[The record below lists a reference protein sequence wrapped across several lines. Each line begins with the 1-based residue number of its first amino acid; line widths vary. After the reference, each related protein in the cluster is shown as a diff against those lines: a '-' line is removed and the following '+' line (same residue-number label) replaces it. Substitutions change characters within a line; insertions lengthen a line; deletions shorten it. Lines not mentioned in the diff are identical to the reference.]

1 MIHHRVQGISHL
13 VTICECLFALGLFW
27 IWFGLYRTLIP
38 GAAGIN
44 SAAYAGYGLLLCLGL
59 GLESLV
65 RGRPAIPF
73 PSPRPSLIRQ
83 MPRAIRRTAAV
94 IGFLLMVLVLTKDR
108 YFSRLFLVSFTPA
121 FYLLLLFSGHFLP
134 RSLGS
139 QLFRGSRQ
147 ERIILIGSPKRARKI
162 RPWLLARKGYGFHT
176 VGILTTDRYAPNP
189 WPEVLGTPSDLEA
202 ILVKHPITQVILLQ
216 LPEATS
222 GFSEV
227 LKAANRHGVRL
238 LILSNLDEQLRH
250 PVLFFKDEGLS
261 FFALHD
267 EPLENPLN
275 RILKRSMDLAIAI
288 PAVIFVLPIAAIPI
302 WLLQVFQAPGRLLYR
317 QTRAGLQ
324 DRRFEILK
332 FRTMYPNNSDEGKA
346 AIVEDPRIF
355 PGAGFLRR
363 FSLDELP
370 QFLNV
375 LSGKMSVVGPR
386 PHLIEHNEQFAE
398 LLSEYRIR
406 AFVKPGMTGLA
417 QVRGFRGE
425 AKTRESIAARLQSDL
440 VYLENWSLVLD
451 CTIIARTIWQ
461 LFFPPETAR

>member
-83 MPRAIRRTAAV
+83 MPRAIRRTAVV

-189 WPEVLGTPSDLEA
+189 WPE
-202 ILVKHPITQVILLQ
+202 IL
-216 LPEATS
+216 
-222 GFSEV
+222 
-227 LKAANRHGVRL
+227 
-238 LILSNLDEQLRH
+238 
-250 PVLFFKDEGLS
+250 
-261 FFALHD
+261 
-267 EPLENPLN
+267 
-275 RILKRSMDLAIAI
+275 
-288 PAVIFVLPIAAIPI
+288 
-302 WLLQVFQAPGRLLYR
+302 
-317 QTRAGLQ
+317 
-324 DRRFEILK
+324 
-332 FRTMYPNNSDEGKA
+332 
-346 AIVEDPRIF
+346 
-355 PGAGFLRR
+355 
-363 FSLDELP
+363 
-370 QFLNV
+370 
-375 LSGKMSVVGPR
+375 
-386 PHLIEHNEQFAE
+386 
-398 LLSEYRIR
+398 
-406 AFVKPGMTGLA
+406 
-417 QVRGFRGE
+417 
-425 AKTRESIAARLQSDL
+425 
-440 VYLENWSLVLD
+440 
-451 CTIIARTIWQ
+451 
-461 LFFPPETAR
+461 

>member
-13 VTICECLFALGLFW
+13 VTVCQCLLTLASFW
-27 IWFGLYRTLIP
+27 IWFGIYGALIP
-38 GAAGIN
+38 GAAGVN
-44 SAAYAGYGLLLCLGL
+44 PAAYAGYGLLLCLGL

-65 RGRPAIPF
+65 RGRPTTPF

-83 MPRAIRRTAAV
+83 MPRAIRQTAAV
-94 IGFLLMVLVLTKDR
+94 VGFLLLVLVLTKDR
-108 YFSRLFLVSFTPA
+108 YFSRLFLVSFTPV
-121 FYLLLLFSGHFLP
+121 FYLLLLVSGHFLP
-134 RSLGS
+134 RFLRN

-147 ERIILIGSPKRARKI
+147 ERTILIGSPKRARKI
-162 RPWLLARKGYGFHT
+162 RDWVIDKKGYGFHT
-176 VGILTTDRYAPNP
+176 VGILTEDRCAPNP
-189 WPEVLGTPSDLEA
+189 WPQVLGTPSDLEA
-202 ILVKHPITQVILLQ
+202 VLARHAITQVILLQ

-222 GFSEV
+222 GFGEV
-227 LKAANRHGVRL
+227 LRTTNRRGVRL
-238 LILSNLDEQLRH
+238 VILNSLDEQLHH
-250 PVLFFKDEGLS
+250 PVVVFEDEGLS
-261 FFALHD
+261 FFALRD

-275 RILKRSMDLAIAI
+275 RVLKRLLDLAIAI
-288 PAVIFVLPIAAIPI
+288 PAVLLVLPIAAVPV
-302 WLLQVFQAPGRLLYR
+302 WLLQIFRSPGRLFYR

-324 DRRFEILK
+324 DRKFEILK
-332 FRTMYPNNSDEGKA
+332 FRTMHPNNLEGKA
-346 AIVEDPRIF
+346 AMVEDPRIF
-355 PGAGFLRR
+355 PGGRFLRR

-375 LSGKMSVVGPR
+375 LTGKMSVVGPR

-406 AFVKPGMTGLA
+406 GFVKPGMTGLA

-425 AKTRESIAARLQSDL
+425 TRTCESIAARLQSDL